1 MEGNSGR
8 TSLVRAVMN
17 RKSLNK
23 VYGRNTTGCN
33 AGRLRFQPE
42 GGRRVEGAFDAGRVS
57 SDGGLVM
64 LRELTGR
71 SGVFRQFAACFT
83 DNRDPS
89 RIEHTVE
96 ELLAQRVLGIICGYE
111 DLNDHER
118 LRDDAL
124 LALAVGKADVTGEH
138 RKRERDRGNALAGKS
153 TLNRLELAAPIVD
166 GAERYKKISYDDLGI
181 ERLFVTWFLD
191 AHEKPFKE
199 IIIDLDATD
208 DPVHGAQEGR
218 HFHGFYGHY
227 CYMPL
232 YAFCGEFLLGATLN
246 TADVAP
252 GKKAVEELERII
264 SQVLARWPDTRII
277 VRGDSGF
284 CNDEVMRWCEESGV
298 DCILGLA
305 QNSRLRAEIVDE
317 MTAAKAE
324 HARTGKEARVFKDFR
339 YKTRDS
345 WSCERRVV
353 GKAEYI
359 TDKENPRFVV
369 TTLCATKWPAKAL
382 YEDLYCA
389 RGEMENRIKEQQLG
403 LFADRTSTHTLRG
416 NQLRL
421 WLSSIA
427 YVILH
432 DLRRLAL
439 VGTELARAQVSTI
452 RCRLLKIGAVITV
465 SVRRVYVSLS
475 SVFPLQ
481 EVFARILENI
491 RLNLPIA

>member
-1 MEGNSGR
+1 ME
-8 TSLVRAVMN
+8 A
-17 RKSLNK
+17 
-23 VYGRNTTGCN
+23 
-33 AGRLRFQPE
+33 AFD
-42 GGRRVEGAFDAGRVS
+42 GGRVT
-57 SDGGLVM
+57 SDGGLAL
-64 LRELTGR
+64 LRELTMR
-71 SGVFRQFAACFT
+71 SGVIRQFAACFT
-83 DNRDPS
+83 DHRDPD

-96 ELLAQRVLGIICGYE
+96 ELLGQRVLGIICGYE

-124 LALAVGKADVTGEH
+124 LALAVGKTDVTGED
-138 RKRERDRGNALAGKS
+138 RKRERDRGHALAGKS
-153 TLNRLELAAPIVD
+153 TLNRLELAAPIVE
-166 GAERYKKISYDDLGI
+166 GAERYKKISYDDHAI
-181 ERLFVTWFLD
+181 ERLFVTHFLD
-191 AHEKPFKE
+191 AHDEPPKE
-199 IIIDLDATD
+199 IILDLDATD
-208 DPVHGAQEGR
+208 DPIHGEQEGR

-227 CYMPL
+227 CYLPL
-232 YAFCGEFLLGATLN
+232 YVFCGEFLLGATLN

-252 GKKAVEELERII
+252 GKQAVEELERIVAQI
-264 SQVLARWPDTRII
+264 LARWPDVRII

-284 CNDEVMRWCEESGV
+284 SNDEIMAWCEQDGIEY
-298 DCILGLA
+298 ILGLA
-305 QNSRLRAEIVDE
+305 KNPRLNAEIADE

-324 HARTGKEARVFKDFR
+324 HARTGEEARVFKDFR

-345 WSCERRVV
+345 WTRERRVV

-369 TTLCATKWPAKAL
+369 TTLSSEQWPAQAL

-427 YVILH
+427 YLILH

-439 VGTELARAQVSTI
+439 CGTALGRAQVSTI
-452 RCRLLKIGAVITV
+452 RCRLLKIGAVVKV

-481 EVFARILENI
+481 ELFARILANI
-491 RLNLPIA
+491 REHLPAT

>member
-1 MEGNSGR
+1 
-8 TSLVRAVMN
+8 
-17 RKSLNK
+17 
-23 VYGRNTTGCN
+23 
-33 AGRLRFQPE
+33 
-42 GGRRVEGAFDAGRVS
+42 VEGAFDAGRVT
-57 SDGGLVM
+57 SDGGLALVRELIERTGV
-64 LRELTGR
+64 LRE
-71 SGVFRQFAACFT
+71 FAACFT
-83 DNRDPS
+83 DHRDPA

-96 ELLAQRVLGIICGYE
+96 ELLTQRVLGIICGYE

-124 LALAVGKADVTGEH
+124 LALAVGKKDPTGED
-138 RKRERDRGNALAGKS
+138 RKRERDRGHALAGKS
-153 TLNRLELAAPIVD
+153 TLNRLELAAPVVD
-166 GAERYKKISYDDLGI
+166 GAERYKKICYDDLAI
-181 ERLFVTWFLD
+181 ERLYVKRFLD
-191 AHEKPFKE
+191 VHEQPPEE
-199 IIIDLDATD
+199 IVLDLDATD
-208 DPVHGAQEGR
+208 DPIHGEQEGR

-227 CYMPL
+227 CYLPL
-232 YAFCGEFLLGATLN
+232 YVFCGEFLLGATLN

-252 GKKAVEELERII
+252 GKQAVEELERIVAQI
-264 SQVLARWPDTRII
+264 LARWPDTRII

-284 CNDEVMRWCEESGV
+284 CNDEVMRWCEESGI
-298 DCILGLA
+298 DYILGLA
-305 QNSRLRAEIVDE
+305 QNSRLRAEITAE
-317 MTAAKAE
+317 MAAAKAE
-324 HARTGKEARVFKDFR
+324 HARTGEEARVFKDFR

-369 TTLCATKWPAKAL
+369 TTLSPAQWPAQAL
-382 YEDLYCA
+382 YEELYCA

-439 VGTELARAQVSTI
+439 AGTELARAQVSTI
-452 RCRLLKIGAVITV
+452 RCRLLKLGAIVTV
-465 SVRRVYVSLS
+465 SVRRVYLSFS

-481 EVFARILENI
+481 DLFARILANI
-491 RLNLPIA
+491 RQHVPAV

>member
-1 MEGNSGR
+1 ME
-8 TSLVRAVMN
+8 A
-17 RKSLNK
+17 
-23 VYGRNTTGCN
+23 
-33 AGRLRFQPE
+33 
-42 GGRRVEGAFDAGRVS
+42 AFDAGRVT
-57 SDGGLVM
+57 SDGGLAL
-64 LRELTGR
+64 LRELTMR
-71 SGVFRQFAACFT
+71 SGVIRQFAACFT
-83 DNRDPS
+83 DHRDPD

-124 LALAVGKADVTGEH
+124 LALAVGKTDVTGED
-138 RKRERDRGNALAGKS
+138 RKRARDRGHALAGKS

-166 GAERYKKISYDDLGI
+166 GAERYKKISYDDHAI
-181 ERLFVTWFLD
+181 ERLFVTHFLD
-191 AHEKPFKE
+191 ARDDDPPKE
-199 IIIDLDATD
+199 IILDLDATD
-208 DPVHGAQEGR
+208 DPIHGEQEGR

-227 CYMPL
+227 CYLPL
-232 YAFCGEFLLGATLN
+232 YVFCGEFLLGAALN

-252 GKKAVEELERII
+252 GKQAVEELERIVAQI
-264 SQVLARWPDTRII
+264 LARWPDVRII

-284 CNDEVMRWCEESGV
+284 CSDEIMAWCEQDGI
-298 DCILGLA
+298 DYILGLA
-305 QNSRLRAEIVDE
+305 KNSRLSAEIADE

-324 HARTGKEARVFKDFR
+324 HARTGEKARVFKDFR

-345 WSCERRVV
+345 WTRERRVV

-369 TTLCATKWPAKAL
+369 TTLSSEEWPAQAL

-403 LFADRTSTHTLRG
+403 LFADRTSTHTIRG

-427 YVILH
+427 YLILH

-439 VGTELARAQVSTI
+439 CGTAMGRAQVSTI
-452 RCRLLKIGAVITV
+452 RCRLLKIGAVVKV

-481 EVFARILENI
+481 ELFARILANI
-491 RLNLPIA
+491 REHVPAA

>member
-1 MEGNSGR
+1 ME
-8 TSLVRAVMN
+8 A
-17 RKSLNK
+17 
-23 VYGRNTTGCN
+23 
-33 AGRLRFQPE
+33 AFD
-42 GGRRVEGAFDAGRVS
+42 GGRVT
-57 SDGGLVM
+57 SDGGLAL
-64 LRELTGR
+64 LRELTMR
-71 SGVFRQFAACFT
+71 SGVIRQFAACFT
-83 DNRDPS
+83 DHRDPD

-124 LALAVGKADVTGEH
+124 LALAVGKTDVTGED
-138 RKRERDRGNALAGKS
+138 RKRERDRGHALAGKS

-166 GAERYKKISYDDLGI
+166 GAERYKKISYDDHAI
-181 ERLFVTWFLD
+181 ERLFVTHFLD
-191 AHEKPFKE
+191 ARDDEPPKE
-199 IIIDLDATD
+199 IILDLDATD
-208 DPVHGAQEGR
+208 DPIHGEQEGR

-227 CYMPL
+227 CYLPL
-232 YAFCGEFLLGATLN
+232 YVFCGEFLLGAALN

-252 GKKAVEELERII
+252 GKQAVEELERIVAQI
-264 SQVLARWPDTRII
+264 LARWPDVRII

-284 CNDEVMRWCEESGV
+284 CNDEIMAWCEAGGI
-298 DCILGLA
+298 DYILGLA
-305 QNSRLRAEIVDE
+305 KNSRLSAEIADE
-317 MTAAKAE
+317 MAAAKAE
-324 HARTGKEARVFKDFR
+324 HAHTGEKARVFKDFR

-345 WSCERRVV
+345 WTRERRVV

-359 TDKENPRFVV
+359 TDKENPRFVA
-369 TTLCATKWPAKAL
+369 TTLSSEEWPAQAL

-421 WLSSIA
+421 WFSSIA
-427 YVILH
+427 YLILH

-439 VGTELARAQVSTI
+439 CGTALGRAQVSTI
-452 RCRLLKIGAVITV
+452 RCRLLKIGAVVKV

-481 EVFARILENI
+481 ELFARILANI
-491 RLNLPIA
+491 REQLPAA

>member
-1 MEGNSGR
+1 MLARLEPG
-8 TSLVRAVMN
+8 VN
-17 RKSLNK
+17 RKIPNEEH
-23 VYGRNTTGCN
+23 GRNATGCN
-33 AGRLRFQPE
+33 AGRLEFQPD
-42 GGRRVEGAFDAGRVS
+42 GRRRVEAAFDAGRVT
-57 SDGGLVM
+57 SDGGLAL
-64 LRELTGR
+64 LRELVVR
-71 SGVFRQFAACFT
+71 SGVIRQFAACFT
-83 DNRDPS
+83 DNRDQG

-96 ELLAQRVLGIICGYE
+96 ELLTQRVLGIVCGYE

-124 LALAVGKADVTGEH
+124 LALAVGKTDMTGEG
-138 RKRERDRGNALAGKS
+138 RKRERDRGHALAGKS

-166 GAERYKKISYDDLGI
+166 GAERYKKISYDDHAI
-181 ERLFVTWFLD
+181 ERLFVSRFLD
-191 AHEKPFKE
+191 AHERPRSE

-208 DPVHGAQEGR
+208 DPIHGEQEGR

-227 CYMPL
+227 CYLPL
-232 YAFCGEFLLGATLN
+232 YVFCGEFLLGATLN

-252 GKKAVEELERII
+252 GKQAVEELERII
-264 SQVLARWPDTRII
+264 SQILARWPDTRII

-298 DCILGLA
+298 DYILGLA
-305 QNSRLRAEIVDE
+305 QNTRLRAEITVE
-317 MTAAKAE
+317 MAAAKAKHE
-324 HARTGKEARVFKDFR
+324 RTGEDARVFKDFR

-369 TTLCATKWPAKAL
+369 TTLSPEQWPAQAL

-421 WLSSIA
+421 WFSSIA

-452 RCRLLKIGAVITV
+452 RCRLLKIGAIVTV
-465 SVRRVYVSLS
+465 SVRRVYLSFS

-481 EVFARILENI
+481 ELFARILANI
-491 RLNLPIA
+491 RQHLPAA

>member
-1 MEGNSGR
+1 M
-8 TSLVRAVMN
+8 
-17 RKSLNK
+17 
-23 VYGRNTTGCN
+23 
-33 AGRLRFQPE
+33 
-42 GGRRVEGAFDAGRVS
+42 
-57 SDGGLVM
+57 
-64 LRELTGR
+64 R
-71 SGVFRQFAACFT
+71 SGVIRQFAACFT
-83 DNRDPS
+83 DHRDPD

-96 ELLAQRVLGIICGYE
+96 ELLGQRVLGIICGYE

-124 LALAVGKADVTGEH
+124 LALAVGKTDVTGED
-138 RKRERDRGNALAGKS
+138 RKRARDRGHALAGKS

-166 GAERYKKISYDDLGI
+166 GAERYKKISYDDHAI
-181 ERLFVTWFLD
+181 ERLFVTHFLD
-191 AHEKPFKE
+191 ARDDDPRKE
-199 IIIDLDATD
+199 IILDLDATD
-208 DPVHGAQEGR
+208 DPIHGEQEGR

-227 CYMPL
+227 CYLPL
-232 YAFCGEFLLGATLN
+232 YVFCGEFLLGATLN

-252 GKKAVEELERII
+252 GKQAVEELERIVAQI
-264 SQVLARWPDTRII
+264 LARWPDVRII

-284 CNDEVMRWCEESGV
+284 CNDEIMAWCEQDGI
-298 DCILGLA
+298 DYILGLA
-305 QNSRLRAEIVDE
+305 KNPRLSAEIADE

-324 HARTGKEARVFKDFR
+324 HARTGEKARVFKDFR

-345 WSCERRVV
+345 WTRERRVV

-369 TTLCATKWPAKAL
+369 TTLSSEEWPAQAL

-403 LFADRTSTHTLRG
+403 LFADRTSTHTIRG

-427 YVILH
+427 YLILH

-439 VGTELARAQVSTI
+439 CGTAMGRAQVSTI
-452 RCRLLKIGAVITV
+452 RCRLLKIGAVVKV

-481 EVFARILENI
+481 ELFARILANI
-491 RLNLPIA
+491 REHVPAA

>member
-1 MEGNSGR
+1 M
-8 TSLVRAVMN
+8 
-17 RKSLNK
+17 
-23 VYGRNTTGCN
+23 
-33 AGRLRFQPE
+33 
-42 GGRRVEGAFDAGRVS
+42 EGAFDGGRVT
-57 SDGGLVM
+57 SDGGLAL

-71 SGVFRQFAACFT
+71 TGVLRQFAACFT
-83 DNRDPS
+83 DHRDPS

-96 ELLAQRVLGIICGYE
+96 ELLGQRVLGIICGYE
-111 DLNDHER
+111 DLNDHEQ
-118 LRDDAL
+118 LRADAL
-124 LALAVGKADVTGEH
+124 LALAVGKEDPTGED
-138 RKRERDRGNALAGKS
+138 RPRERDRGHALAGKS
-153 TLNRLELAAPIVD
+153 TLNRLELGAPVVD
-166 GAERYKKISYDDLGI
+166 GAERYKKISYDDHAI
-181 ERLFVTWFLD
+181 ERLFVTHFLD
-191 AHEKPFKE
+191 AHERPLEE
-199 IIIDLDATD
+199 IVLDLDATD
-208 DPVHGAQEGR
+208 DPVHGEQEGR
-218 HFHGFYGHY
+218 YFHGFYGHY
-227 CYMPL
+227 CYLPL
-232 YAFCGEFLLGATLN
+232 YVFCGDFLLGATLN

-252 GKKAVEELERII
+252 GKHAALELERII
-264 SQVLARWPDTRII
+264 SQILARWPDTRIV

-298 DCILGLA
+298 DYIFGLA
-305 QNSRLRAEIVDE
+305 QNSRLRAEIAVE
-317 MTAAKAE
+317 MAAAKAE
-324 HARTGKEARVFKDFR
+324 HARTGEEARVFKDFR

-369 TTLCATKWPAKAL
+369 TTLSPAQWPARAL

-439 VGTELARAQVSTI
+439 AGPSWLARRSPPSAAACSS
-452 RCRLLKIGAVITV
+452 
-465 SVRRVYVSLS
+465 SVRSSPSRCAASISLS
-475 SVFPLQ
+475 AASSRSRSSSPASWRI
-481 EVFARILENI
+481 FADTGLPA
-491 RLNLPIA
+491 NLWTA

>member
-1 MEGNSGR
+1 
-8 TSLVRAVMN
+8 VK
-17 RKSLNK
+17 RKIPNEEH
-23 VYGRNTTGCN
+23 GRNATGCN
-33 AGRLRFQPE
+33 AERLEFQPD
-42 GGRRVEGAFDAGRVS
+42 GRRRVEAAFDGGRVT
-57 SDGGLVM
+57 SDGGLAL
-64 LRELTGR
+64 LRELTMR
-71 SGVFRQFAACFT
+71 SGVIRQFAACFT
-83 DNRDPS
+83 DHRDPG

-124 LALAVGKADVTGEH
+124 LALAVGKTDVTGED
-138 RKRERDRGNALAGKS
+138 RKRERDRGHALAGKS
-153 TLNRLELAAPIVD
+153 TLNRLELAAPVVD
-166 GAERYKKISYDDLGI
+166 GAERYKKICYDDHAI
-181 ERLFVTWFLD
+181 ERLFVSHFLD
-191 AHEKPFKE
+191 ARDDEPPKE

-208 DPVHGAQEGR
+208 DPIHGEQEGR

-227 CYMPL
+227 CYLPL
-232 YAFCGEFLLGATLN
+232 YVFCGEFLLGAALN

-252 GKKAVEELERII
+252 GKKAVEELERIVAQI
-264 SQVLARWPDTRII
+264 LARWPDVRIV

-284 CNDEVMRWCEESGV
+284 CNDEIMAWCEQDGI
-298 DCILGLA
+298 DYILGLA
-305 QNSRLRAEIVDE
+305 KNSRLSAEIADE

-324 HARTGKEARVFKDFR
+324 HARTGEKARVFKDFR

-345 WSCERRVV
+345 WTRERRVV

-369 TTLCATKWPAKAL
+369 TTLSSEEWPAQAL

-427 YVILH
+427 YLILH

-439 VGTELARAQVSTI
+439 CGTALGRAQVSTI
-452 RCRLLKIGAVITV
+452 RCRLLKIGAVVTV

-481 EVFARILENI
+481 ELFARILANI
-491 RLNLPIA
+491 REHIPAA

>member
-1 MEGNSGR
+1 VKRQSQDEEH
-8 TSLVRAVMN
+8 
-17 RKSLNK
+17 
-23 VYGRNTTGCN
+23 GRNATGCN
-33 AGRLRFQPE
+33 AERLEFQRDGR
-42 GGRRVEGAFDAGRVS
+42 RRVEAAFDGGRVT
-57 SDGGLVM
+57 SDGGLAL
-64 LRELTGR
+64 LRELTMR
-71 SGVFRQFAACFT
+71 SGVIRQFAACFT
-83 DNRDPS
+83 DHRDPD

-124 LALAVGKADVTGEH
+124 LALAVGKTDVTGED
-138 RKRERDRGNALAGKS
+138 RKRERDRGHALAGKS
-153 TLNRLELAAPIVD
+153 TLNRLELAAPIID
-166 GAERYKKISYDDLGI
+166 GAERYKKISYDDHAI
-181 ERLFVTWFLD
+181 ERLFVTHFLD
-191 AHEKPFKE
+191 ARDDEPPKE
-199 IIIDLDATD
+199 IIVDLDATD
-208 DPVHGAQEGR
+208 DPIHGEQEGR

-227 CYMPL
+227 CYLPL
-232 YAFCGEFLLGATLN
+232 YVFCGEFLLGATLN

-252 GKKAVEELERII
+252 GKQAVEELERIVAQI
-264 SQVLARWPDTRII
+264 FARWPDVRII

-284 CNDEVMRWCEESGV
+284 CNDEIMAWCEASGI
-298 DCILGLA
+298 DYILGLA
-305 QNSRLRAEIVDE
+305 KNSRLSAEIANE
-317 MTAAKAE
+317 MVAAKAE
-324 HARTGKEARVFKDFR
+324 HARTGEKARVFKDFR

-345 WSCERRVV
+345 WTRERRVV

-369 TTLCATKWPAKAL
+369 TTLSSEAWPAQAL

-421 WLSSIA
+421 WFSSIA
-427 YVILH
+427 YLILH

-439 VGTELARAQVSTI
+439 CGTALGRAQVSTI
-452 RCRLLKIGAVITV
+452 RCRLLKIGAVVKI

-481 EVFARILENI
+481 ELFARILANI
-491 RLNLPIA
+491 RRHLPAA